1 MSNNQNKT
9 NLEGINNTNNNGGT
23 NSSNLA
29 IQNPSIKI
37 LVGYHKP
44 AVLLKNEIFT
54 PIHLGRALAT
64 ETSKDGEI
72 SKEDFEW
79 MCDNMIGDD
88 TGDNISYLNRYFC
101 ELTGIYW
108 AWKNYDKLGN
118 PDYIGFMHYRR
129 IFDFECENREEYD
142 PIWNHQFLNSSSNQ
156 DIAKIKSSVIKN
168 KIIGFS
174 CNTNPYQHF
183 QSVEY
188 LHIEDYEKC
197 LELINRKFPKYS
209 LASKQYNEGNISY
222 FCNMFVFPKKE
233 FFEYCE
239 FIFGVLFEMQN
250 EIDTKF
256 YSVIEMRIFG
266 YLSEWLTGIFFTK
279 IKNNTFVCSL
289 PIKILNDFYSKD
301 IQINPAFKENNIPIV
316 FSCDDN
322 YFPYAMVA
330 IHSLI
335 QNSNKNY
342 NYDICILYHTID
354 KTYIERA
361 RVYQSLNVSIRF
373 VCVTQKLKNIM
384 DLFFTPDYLTLS
396 AYFRLFIPSVFSKY
410 KKIIYIDTDTIILN
424 DVAALFKTSLDNK
437 ALGAVRD
444 IGMAYFIKNIPDF
457 FLSRFITQ
465 KLKLQNHYNYFNT
478 GILVYNIKKCLEIN
492 FEKRCLDKLLE
503 LKNPPTA
510 DQDILNA
517 ALENEIHFI
526 SPSWNCM
533 QNHTGIDNQ
542 QYINSIPN
550 VHMHDYIASQKD
562 PYIIH
567 YIGSSKPWNSPH
579 LPKADIWWC
588 YARQTPFY
596 EEILF
601 KNIKYFTFKN
611 LPSNHINSIYVKPCG
626 AVEKIKSHLSYKL
639 GNEILSVK
647 ENKIKMFI
655 LPFTLFFI
663 FIKHKFS
670 ILILNLISDVNPNLK
685 PLNLEEYQDY
695 QQALQ
700 VKNYLSYR
708 LGNALVKHPF
718 AFIFRANKVYKDWKR
733 EKGRG

>member
-1 MSNNQNKT
+1 
-9 NLEGINNTNNNGGT
+9 
-23 NSSNLA
+23 
-29 IQNPSIKI
+29 
-37 LVGYHKP
+37 
-44 AVLLKNEIFT
+44 
-54 PIHLGRALAT
+54 
-64 ETSKDGEI
+64 
-72 SKEDFEW
+72 
-79 MCDNMIGDD
+79 
-88 TGDNISYLNRYFC
+88 
-101 ELTGIYW
+101 
-108 AWKNYDKLGN
+108 
-118 PDYIGFMHYRR
+118 
-129 IFDFECENREEYD
+129 
-142 PIWNHQFLNSSSNQ
+142 
-156 DIAKIKSSVIKN
+156 
-168 KIIGFS
+168 
-174 CNTNPYQHF
+174 
-183 QSVEY
+183 
-188 LHIEDYEKC
+188 
-197 LELINRKFPKYS
+197 
-209 LASKQYNEGNISY
+209 
-222 FCNMFVFPKKE
+222 
-233 FFEYCE
+233 
-239 FIFGVLFEMQN
+239 
-250 EIDTKF
+250 
-256 YSVIEMRIFG
+256 
-266 YLSEWLTGIFFTK
+266 
-279 IKNNTFVCSL
+279 
-289 PIKILNDFYSKD
+289 
-301 IQINPAFKENNIPIV
+301 
-316 FSCDDN
+316 
-322 YFPYAMVA
+322 
-330 IHSLI
+330 
-335 QNSNKNY
+335 
-342 NYDICILYHTID
+342 
-354 KTYIERA
+354 
-361 RVYQSLNVSIRF
+361 
-373 VCVTQKLKNIM
+373 
-384 DLFFTPDYLTLS
+384 
-396 AYFRLFIPSVFSKY
+396 
-410 KKIIYIDTDTIILN
+410 
-424 DVAALFKTSLDNK
+424 
-437 ALGAVRD
+437 
-444 IGMAYFIKNIPDF
+444 
-457 FLSRFITQ
+457 SRFITQ
-465 KLKLQNHYNYFNT
+465 KLKLQNHYNYFNA